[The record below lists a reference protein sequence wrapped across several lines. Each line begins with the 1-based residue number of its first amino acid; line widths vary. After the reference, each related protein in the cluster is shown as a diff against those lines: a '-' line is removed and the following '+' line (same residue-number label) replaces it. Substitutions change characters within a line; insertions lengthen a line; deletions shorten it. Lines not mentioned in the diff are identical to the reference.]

1 MEEST
6 HHVAKQFITVT
17 YSDWLFFTG
26 DIQGFKF
33 NQKQSQNNFR
43 YGGWYT
49 DTDTVTIRKTT
60 HFENT
65 AALSGLFVANG
76 NLIFSR
82 GSKFLK
88 ELLVRADLRYT
99 GKGEQ
104 LN

>member
-1 MEEST
+1 MDLDKRKLIVFGSSSDIATE
-6 HHVAKQFITVT
+6 FIN
-17 YSDWLFFTG
+17 
-26 DIQGFKF
+26 
-33 NQKQSQNNFR
+33 NQNEFR

-88 ELLVRADLRYT
+88 ELLVRAELRYT